1 MPLKLLHGSKKLLP
15 SMKTLWRDT
24 FGDSDEFID
33 LFFTKFYKPRKA
45 FLRFDGDELVSML
58 FYMDLKV
65 KFDGR
70 SFKTAYLYGV
80 ATKLSERRQ
89 GHFTTLHNALLDEL
103 KEKKYDL
110 IVTIPQ
116 NESLFSFYKDIGYTL
131 PLRRCEYELET
142 LNLERVE
149 DLSQI
154 WQKKKELHKKSR
166 QSMSI
171 LESEELFIESRREH
185 RFFSYDGGYLGF
197 YPADGS
203 YKLYDVISNDPLH
216 APLKLVHYERSA
228 LIMDLTGRLD
238 GERIEKEKPVFSFL
252 LN

>member
-15 SMKTLWRDT
+15 KMKALWRDT

-33 LFFTKFYKPRKA
+33 LFFSKFYKPRKA

-58 FYMDLKV
+58 FYMDVKV

-70 SFKTAYLYGV
+70 RFKTAYLYGV

-89 GHFTTLHNALLDEL
+89 GHFTALHTALLEEL
-103 KEKKYDL
+103 TAKKYDL
-110 IVTIPQ
+110 IITIPQ
-116 NESLFSFYKDIGYTL
+116 GDSLFSFYKDIGYTL

-142 LNLERVE
+142 VDLEAVE
-149 DLSQI
+149 DLSRV
-154 WQKKKELHKKSR
+154 WAKKKELHKGSR

-171 LESEELFIESRREH
+171 LETEEQFIESRREH
-185 RFFSYDGGYLGF
+185 RFFSYNGGYLGF
-197 YPADGS
+197 YPNNGS
-203 YKLYDVISNDPLH
+203 FKLYDIISDDPLH
-216 APLKLVHYERSA
+216 APAKLEHYERSA
-228 LIMDLTGRLD
+228 LIMDLTKRLD
-238 GERIEKEKPVFSFL
+238 PERIEKEKPVLSFL